1 MPNREGGYG
10 GYQSSQPQQNRM
22 PRKVNAPGSGKVRRG
37 VDPAGLGAQRPPQRP
52 TRPVQQPPEPP
63 PRRRTAERPAAQP
76 QPVHRA
82 APRPQQRSSYHAQQP
97 NRGSAPHPRQCYKP
111 RLPDRRVILAG
122 TAAGILLL
130 AGVITLLLPSNKA
143 VENVPVGTEQIAQA
157 GRLVAPVPYAD
168 SDGSGNGGP
177 SIDW

>member
-52 TRPVQQPPEPP
+52 TRPAQQPPEPP
-63 PRRRTAERPAAQP
+63 RRRRTAERPTAQP

-82 APRPQQRSSYHAQQP
+82 APRPQQRPIMRSSPTGAARCIPAYVA
-97 NRGSAPHPRQCYKP
+97 NRACR
-111 RLPDRRVILAG
+111 
-122 TAAGILLL
+122 T
-130 AGVITLLLPSNKA
+130 
-143 VENVPVGTEQIAQA
+143 
-157 GRLVAPVPYAD
+157 
-168 SDGSGNGGP
+168 GG
-177 SIDW
+177 